1 MLTLEFEENV
11 AEELDLVTE
20 LRVELGVTEGAMLAE
35 FEDIGALELEEE
47 VDEGLVVE
55 VEADVEVGVEVDAS
69 TLLDTSVDDVEMLV
83 RLERSRDDDIQRI
96 AVRRQ

>member
-11 AEELDLVTE
+11 AEELDPTREDGCALAEVDEEGVMTCGVLVTE

-55 VEADVEVGVEVDAS
+55 VEADVEVGVEVDA
-69 TLLDTSVDDVEMLV
+69 LLDLWSG
-83 RLERSRDDDIQRI
+83 IFF
-96 AVRRQ
+96 